1 MVDYFLLASVL
12 TGIAVLLVLILVF
25 RIQAFLALLISS
37 ITVGLLAGMSPE
49 KIVEAI
55 QTGMASTLGFI
66 AVIIGLGAMFGAL
79 LEHSGGVQSLAA
91 AILKKT
97 GEKKAPWALVVTGF
111 LVGIPVFFDVGFIIL
126 VPVVYALQ
134 KKTSK
139 SLLAYGIPLLAGLAI
154 THAFIPPTPGPVA
167 VAEILDANLG
177 WVILVG
183 FIAGVPA
190 AIISGP
196 LFAKFIS
203 KRIFLEAKDFADP
216 DPNTNF
222 PSASMILFL
231 VGLPIFLI
239 VLNTTLSSP
248 LAANLPLSENVI
260 SWIKMLGH
268 PFIALLIANLL
279 AWYLLGIRRGFKTK
293 ALLEITSRSLAPA
306 GLIILITGA
315 GGVFKQM
322 LTETGAGKML
332 ATAMASYQLS
342 YLVFAFLTAAIIRVV
357 QGSAT
362 VAMITA
368 AGMTAAFIEGNMMTD
383 MQKAL
388 LVISIASG
396 ATIFSHVNDSGFW
409 LVSKYFGMNEKQT
422 LASWSVV
429 TVLISITGFA
439 TVILLNFF
447 IS

>member
-167 VAEILDANLG
+167 VAEILGANLG

-203 KRIFLEAKDFADP
+203 KRIFLEAKDFAEP
-216 DPNTNF
+216 GPNTNF

-332 ATAMASYQLS
+332 ATSMASYQLS

>member
-12 TGIAVLLVLILVF
+12 TGIALLLVLILVF

-37 ITVGLLAGMSPE
+37 ISVGLLAGMSPE
-49 KIVEAI
+49 TIVAAI

-79 LEHSGGVQSLAA
+79 LEHSGGVQSLAS
-91 AILKKT
+91 AILKRT

-167 VAEILDANLG
+167 VAEILGANLG

-183 FIAGVPA
+183 FIAGIPA

-203 KRIFLEAKDFADP
+203 KRIFLQAKEFAEP
-216 DPNTNF
+216 DANTNF
-222 PSASMILFL
+222 PSASMIFFL

-239 VLNTTLSSP
+239 LLNTTLSSP

-260 SWIKMLGH
+260 GWIKMLGH

-279 AWYLLGIRRGFKTK
+279 AWYFLGIRRGFTTRS
-293 ALLEITSRSLAPA
+293 LLEITSRSLAPA

-332 ATAMASYQLS
+332 ATTMASYQLS
-342 YLVFAFLTAAIIRVV
+342 YLVFAFLTATIIRVV

-368 AGMTAAFIEGNMMTD
+368 AGMTAAFIEGNIMTE
-383 MQKAL
+383 MQKAM

-429 TVLISITGFA
+429 TILIAITGFA
-439 TVILLNFF
+439 TVMILNLF
-447 IS
+447 I

>member
-167 VAEILDANLG
+167 VAEILGANLG

-203 KRIFLEAKDFADP
+203 KRIFLEAKDFAEP
-216 DPNTNF
+216 GPNTNF

-279 AWYLLGIRRGFKTK
+279 AWYLLGIRRG
-293 ALLEITSRSLAPA
+293 
-306 GLIILITGA
+306 
-315 GGVFKQM
+315 
-322 LTETGAGKML
+322 
-332 ATAMASYQLS
+332 
-342 YLVFAFLTAAIIRVV
+342 
-357 QGSAT
+357 
-362 VAMITA
+362 
-368 AGMTAAFIEGNMMTD
+368 
-383 MQKAL
+383 
-388 LVISIASG
+388 
-396 ATIFSHVNDSGFW
+396 
-409 LVSKYFGMNEKQT
+409 
-422 LASWSVV
+422 
-429 TVLISITGFA
+429 
-439 TVILLNFF
+439 
-447 IS
+447 

>member
-1 MVDYFLLASVL
+1 MVDYLLLASVL
-12 TGIAVLLVLILVF
+12 TGIALLLVLILIF

-37 ITVGLLAGMSPE
+37 ISVGLLAGMSPE
-49 KIVEAI
+49 TIVAAI

-91 AILKKT
+91 AILKRT

-167 VAEILDANLG
+167 VAEILGANLG

-183 FIAGVPA
+183 FIAGIPA

-196 LFAKFIS
+196 LFAKYIA
-203 KRIFLEAKDFADP
+203 KKIFLEAKEFAEP
-216 DPNTNF
+216 DPNANF
-222 PSASMILFL
+222 PTASMILFL
-231 VGLPIFLI
+231 VGLPIVLI
-239 VLNTTLSSP
+239 LLNTTLSSP
-248 LAANLPLSENVI
+248 LAVNLPLSENLI

-279 AWYLLGIRRGFKTK
+279 AWYFLGIRRGFTTRSSIRNY
-293 ALLEITSRSLAPA
+293 ITF
-306 GLIILITGA
+306 TGA
-315 GGVFKQM
+315 CR
-322 LTETGAGKML
+322 T
-332 ATAMASYQLS
+332 
-342 YLVFAFLTAAIIRVV
+342 
-357 QGSAT
+357 
-362 VAMITA
+362 
-368 AGMTAAFIEGNMMTD
+368 N
-383 MQKAL
+383 
-388 LVISIASG
+388 
-396 ATIFSHVNDSGFW
+396 
-409 LVSKYFGMNEKQT
+409 YFNNRCR
-422 LASWSVV
+422 WC
-429 TVLISITGFA
+429 F
-439 TVILLNFF
+439 
-447 IS
+447 